1 MPVASV
7 TSSITHFVENHGIY
21 AVFVLMAIDAVFPAA
36 SELVMVLGGALASGA
51 ISSGSGLAFF
61 GTTISYGAPAFIAI
75 ALAGTI
81 GYLVGSLGGY
91 AIGFYGGR
99 PLVERHGRVVHLS
112 PEQLT
117 RAEHWFTTHGVL
129 AVFFGRLT
137 PLVRSFISI
146 PAGVFRD
153 RLPRYTLLTL
163 AGSAIWC
170 FALAGIGY
178 ALGASYEHFDK
189 RFRYVEYIVVVLV
202 VLAVAALAY
211 RHWRSSRLA
220 RRASDTSV

>member
-1 MPVASV
+1 LLVASV
-7 TSSITHFVENHGIY
+7 SSSITTFIENHGIY

-36 SELVMVLGGALASGA
+36 SELVMVFGGALASGA
-51 ISSGSGLAFF
+51 FGGSGLAFF
-61 GTTISYGAPAFIAI
+61 GTTISYGAPAYLAI
-75 ALAGTI
+75 ALAGTL
-81 GYLVGSLGGY
+81 GYLVGALGGY
-91 AIGFYGGR
+91 AIGLYGGR
-99 PLVERHGRVVHLS
+99 PLVERHGRLFHLS
-112 PEQLT
+112 PEQLE
-117 RAEHWFTTHGVL
+117 RAEHWFTRHGVL

-137 PLVRSFISI
+137 PIVRSFISI

-178 ALGASYEHFDK
+178 ALGTSYEHFDK
-189 RFRYVEYIVVVLV
+189 RFRYAEYLVVVGVVLV
-202 VLAVAALAY
+202 VAALVY
-211 RHWRSSRLA
+211 RHRRSSRLA